1 MDFDNSFLDSVL
13 EGAEEAIDMTLDAV
27 QEQDT
32 EIEETITTDVDDVE
46 IDSIIGDDGKG
57 SSALISDDDIE
68 KIDSGKD
75 PDFDRVDI
83 DAAKGAKDKEIND
96 LEKDI
101 EDGSIITKNEI
112 KELKEGQE
120 LLDFVGSVVSED
132 FELPST
138 GEENIGEEYECGVC
152 HCTPC
157 ICKERVDMITH
168 PSEEGQQPRLIS
180 NKVPTDGVIFSD
192 DNEYDDHTGE
202 KLTFSMNQPHTVK
215 EDDLFDNINQDLTG
229 VESDDEIHGN
239 DTHELFSDDDDDDDE
254 DLDDHDNDDDDDDK
268 DDEDEDGD
276 DKDDED
282 DLDEDDDDEDDNEPA
297 GPVQP
302 LTDSKEQNQYGFRFE
317 NNNEEGD
324 LNMFEDEELFDESFD
339 DEDLD
344 IEDIA
349 DESAE
354 EQESEEE
361 YTFSLDEQAEDYDDD
376 TQFALENASDDKAED
391 ITGEMDGLE
400 DVDMFNSFEGSGIN
414 TKQYGEDDFL
424 TGMNKNID
432 EPSGSFTSQDSLKFS
447 QVDTRPFGKAE
458 DPSIADMIK

>member
-13 EGAEEAIDMTLDAV
+13 EGAEEAIDMTLDTV

-32 EIEETITTDVDDVE
+32 EIEETISTDVDDVE

-75 PDFDRVDI
+75 PDFDTVDA

-138 GEENIGEEYECGVC
+138 GEENIAEHECGVC

-168 PSEEGQQPRLIS
+168 PSEENQQPRLIS

-192 DNEYDDHTGE
+192 DHEYDDHTGE
-202 KLTFSMNQPHTVK
+202 KPTFSMNQPHTVE
-215 EDDLFDNINQDLTG
+215 EDDLFDNTNQDLTG
-229 VESDDEIHGN
+229 VESDDKIHGN
-239 DTHELFSDDDDDDDE
+239 DSHELFSDDDDMDLDDDDE
-254 DLDDHDNDDDDDDK
+254 IPTIPVTPKYNP
-268 DDEDEDGD
+268 
-276 DKDDED
+276 
-282 DLDEDDDDEDDNEPA
+282 EDDNEPA

-302 LTDSKEQNQYGFRFE
+302 LTDCKENNQYGFRFE

-324 LNMFEDEELFDESFD
+324 LNMFEDEELLDESFE
-339 DEDLD
+339 DEDLE
-344 IEDIA
+344 IEGITN
-349 DESAE
+349 ESAE
-354 EQESEEE
+354 DE
-361 YTFSLDEQAEDYDDD
+361 YTF
-376 TQFALENASDDKAED
+376 TLENASDDKAED

-400 DVDMFNSFEGSGIN
+400 DIDMFNSFEGSGIN

-447 QVDTRPFGKAE
+447 QVDTRPFGKAD

>member
-75 PDFDRVDI
+75 PDFDTVDA

-112 KELKEGQE
+112 KQLKEGQE

-138 GEENIGEEYECGVC
+138 GEENIGEHECGVC

-168 PSEEGQQPRLIS
+168 PSEENQQPRLIS

-202 KLTFSMNQPHTVK
+202 KPTFSMNQPHTVK
-215 EDDLFDNINQDLTG
+215 EDDLFDNTNQDLTG
-229 VESDDEIHGN
+229 VESDDKIHGN
-239 DTHELFSDDDDDDDE
+239 DSHELFSDDDDDDM
-254 DLDDHDNDDDDDDK
+254 DLDD
-268 DDEDEDGD
+268 DDEIPTIPVTP
-276 DKDDED
+276 KYNP
-282 DLDEDDDDEDDNEPA
+282 EDDNEPA

-302 LTDSKEQNQYGFRFE
+302 LTDCKENNQYGFRFE

-324 LNMFEDEELFDESFD
+324 LNMFEDEELLDESFE
-339 DEDLD
+339 DEDLE
-344 IEDIA
+344 IEGITN
-349 DESAE
+349 ESAE
-354 EQESEEE
+354 DE
-361 YTFSLDEQAEDYDDD
+361 YAFT
-376 TQFALENASDDKAED
+376 LENASDDTAED

-400 DVDMFNSFEGSGIN
+400 DIDMFNSFEGSGIN

-447 QVDTRPFGKAE
+447 QVDTRPFGKAD

>member
-13 EGAEEAIDMTLDAV
+13 EGAEEAIDMTLDTV

-75 PDFDRVDI
+75 PDFDTVDA

-138 GEENIGEEYECGVC
+138 GEENIGEHECGVC

-168 PSEEGQQPRLIS
+168 PSEENQQPRLIS

-192 DNEYDDHTGE
+192 DHEYDDHTGE
-202 KLTFSMNQPHTVK
+202 KTTFSMNQPRTVE
-215 EDDLFDNINQDLTG
+215 EDDLFDNTNQDLTG
-229 VESDDEIHGN
+229 IESDDKIHGN
-239 DTHELFSDDDDDDDE
+239 DSHELFSGDDDMGLDDDDE
-254 DLDDHDNDDDDDDK
+254 IPTIPVTPKYNP
-268 DDEDEDGD
+268 
-276 DKDDED
+276 
-282 DLDEDDDDEDDNEPA
+282 EDDNEPA

-302 LTDSKEQNQYGFRFE
+302 LTDCKENNQYGFRFE

-324 LNMFEDEELFDESFD
+324 LNMFEDEELLDESFE
-339 DEDLD
+339 DEDLE
-344 IEDIA
+344 IEGITN
-349 DESAE
+349 ESAE
-354 EQESEEE
+354 EHEEE
-361 YTFSLDEQAEDYDDD
+361 YTFSLDEQAEDCDDD
-376 TQFALENASDDKAED
+376 TQFTLENASDDKAED

-447 QVDTRPFGKAE
+447 QVDTRPFGKAD

>member
-75 PDFDRVDI
+75 PDFDTVDA

-138 GEENIGEEYECGVC
+138 GEENIGEYECGVC

-168 PSEEGQQPRLIS
+168 PSEENQQPRLIS

-192 DNEYDDHTGE
+192 DHEYDDHTGE
-202 KLTFSMNQPHTVK
+202 KPTFSMNQPSTVK

-229 VESDDEIHGN
+229 VESDDKIHGN
-239 DTHELFSDDDDDDDE
+239 DTHELFSDDDDDDDDLE
-254 DLDDHDNDDDDDDK
+254 DHDDDNDDDM
-268 DDEDEDGD
+268 
-276 DKDDED
+276 
-282 DLDEDDDDEDDNEPA
+282 DLDDDDEIPTTPVTPKYNPEDDNEPA

-302 LTDSKEQNQYGFRFE
+302 LTDCKENNQYGFRFE

-324 LNMFEDEELFDESFD
+324 LNMFEDEELQLLDESFE
-339 DEDLD
+339 EDLLE

-354 EQESEEE
+354 EHEEE
-361 YTFSLDEQAEDYDDD
+361 YTFSLDEQAEDCDDD

-447 QVDTRPFGKAE
+447 QVDTRPFGKAD

>member
-13 EGAEEAIDMTLDAV
+13 EGAEEAIDITLDAV

-68 KIDSGKD
+68 RIDSGKD
-75 PDFDRVDI
+75 PDFDTVDA

-112 KELKEGQE
+112 KQLKEGQE

-138 GEENIGEEYECGVC
+138 GEEDIGEHECGVC

-168 PSEEGQQPRLIS
+168 PSEENQQPRLIS

-192 DNEYDDHTGE
+192 DHEYDDHTGE
-202 KLTFSMNQPHTVK
+202 KLTFSMNQPSTVK
-215 EDDLFDNINQDLTG
+215 EDDLFDNTNQDLTG
-229 VESDDEIHGN
+229 VESDDKIHGN
-239 DTHELFSDDDDDDDE
+239 DAHELFSDDDDMDLDDDDE
-254 DLDDHDNDDDDDDK
+254 IPTIPVTPKYNP
-268 DDEDEDGD
+268 
-276 DKDDED
+276 
-282 DLDEDDDDEDDNEPA
+282 EDDNEPA

-302 LTDSKEQNQYGFRFE
+302 LTDCKENNQYGFRFE

-324 LNMFEDEELFDESFD
+324 INMFEDEELLDESFE
-339 DEDLD
+339 DEDLE
-344 IEDIA
+344 IEGITN
-349 DESAE
+349 ESAE
-354 EQESEEE
+354 DE
-361 YTFSLDEQAEDYDDD
+361 YAFT
-376 TQFALENASDDKAED
+376 LENASDDTAED

-400 DVDMFNSFEGSGIN
+400 DIDMFNSFEGSGIN

-447 QVDTRPFGKAE
+447 QVDTRPFGKAD

>member
-68 KIDSGKD
+68 RIDSGKD
-75 PDFDRVDI
+75 PDFDTVDA

-138 GEENIGEEYECGVC
+138 GEENIGEYECGVC

-168 PSEEGQQPRLIS
+168 PSEENQQPRLIS

-192 DNEYDDHTGE
+192 DHEYDDHTGE
-202 KLTFSMNQPHTVK
+202 KPTFSMNQPHTVK
-215 EDDLFDNINQDLTG
+215 EDDLFDNTNQDLTG
-229 VESDDEIHGN
+229 VESDDKIHGN
-239 DTHELFSDDDDDDDE
+239 DSHELFSDDDDDDM
-254 DLDDHDNDDDDDDK
+254 DLDD
-268 DDEDEDGD
+268 DDEIPTIPVTP
-276 DKDDED
+276 KYNP
-282 DLDEDDDDEDDNEPA
+282 EDDNEPA

-302 LTDSKEQNQYGFRFE
+302 LTDCKENNKYGFRFE

-324 LNMFEDEELFDESFD
+324 LNMFEDEELLDESFE
-339 DEDLD
+339 DEDLE
-344 IEDIA
+344 IEGITN
-349 DESAE
+349 ESAE
-354 EQESEEE
+354 DE
-361 YTFSLDEQAEDYDDD
+361 YDFT
-376 TQFALENASDDKAED
+376 LENASDDTAED

-400 DVDMFNSFEGSGIN
+400 DIDMFNSFEGSGIN

-447 QVDTRPFGKAE
+447 QVDTRPFGKAD

>member
-75 PDFDRVDI
+75 PDFDTVDA

-112 KELKEGQE
+112 KQLKEGQE

-138 GEENIGEEYECGVC
+138 GEENIGEHECGVC

-168 PSEEGQQPRLIS
+168 PSEENQQPRLIS

-202 KLTFSMNQPHTVK
+202 KPTFSMNQPSTVK

-239 DTHELFSDDDDDDDE
+239 DTHELFSDDDDDDDDM
-254 DLDDHDNDDDDDDK
+254 DLDDDDDEIPTISVTPK
-268 DDEDEDGD
+268 YNP
-276 DKDDED
+276 
-282 DLDEDDDDEDDNEPA
+282 EDDNEPA

-324 LNMFEDEELFDESFD
+324 LNMFEDEELLDESFE
-339 DEDLD
+339 DEDLE
-344 IEDIA
+344 IEGITN
-349 DESAE
+349 ESAE
-354 EQESEEE
+354 DE
-361 YTFSLDEQAEDYDDD
+361 YTF
-376 TQFALENASDDKAED
+376 TLENASDDKAED

-447 QVDTRPFGKAE
+447 QVDTRPFGKAD

>member
-68 KIDSGKD
+68 RIDSGKD
-75 PDFDRVDI
+75 PDFDTVDA

-112 KELKEGQE
+112 KQLKEGQE

-138 GEENIGEEYECGVC
+138 GEENIGEYECGVC

-168 PSEEGQQPRLIS
+168 PSEENQQPRLIS

-192 DNEYDDHTGE
+192 DHEYDDHTEE
-202 KLTFSMNQPHTVK
+202 KPTFSINQPSTVK
-215 EDDLFDNINQDLTG
+215 EDDLFDNTNQDLTG
-229 VESDDEIHGN
+229 VESDDKIHGN
-239 DTHELFSDDDDDDDE
+239 DAHELFSDDDDDDDDLE
-254 DLDDHDNDDDDDDK
+254 DHDDDNDDDM
-268 DDEDEDGD
+268 
-276 DKDDED
+276 
-282 DLDEDDDDEDDNEPA
+282 DLDDDDEIPTTPVTPKYNPEDDNEPA

-302 LTDSKEQNQYGFRFE
+302 LTDCKENNQYGFRFE

-324 LNMFEDEELFDESFD
+324 LNMFEDEELLDESFE
-339 DEDLD
+339 DEDLE
-344 IEDIA
+344 IEGITN
-349 DESAE
+349 ESAE
-354 EQESEEE
+354 DE
-361 YTFSLDEQAEDYDDD
+361 YAFT
-376 TQFALENASDDKAED
+376 LENASDDTAED

-400 DVDMFNSFEGSGIN
+400 DIDMFNSFEGSGIN

-447 QVDTRPFGKAE
+447 QVDTRPFGKAD

>member
-13 EGAEEAIDMTLDAV
+13 EGAEEAIDMTLDTV

-75 PDFDRVDI
+75 PDFDTVDA

-132 FELPST
+132 FKLPST
-138 GEENIGEEYECGVC
+138 GEENIGEHECGVC

-168 PSEEGQQPRLIS
+168 PSEENQKPRLIS

-192 DNEYDDHTGE
+192 DHEYDDHTGE
-202 KLTFSMNQPHTVK
+202 KPTFSMNQPRTVE
-215 EDDLFDNINQDLTG
+215 EDDLFDNTNQDLTG
-229 VESDDEIHGN
+229 VESDDKIHGN
-239 DTHELFSDDDDDDDE
+239 DSHELFSDDDDDMG
-254 DLDDHDNDDDDDDK
+254 LDDDNEIPTIPVTPK
-268 DDEDEDGD
+268 YNP
-276 DKDDED
+276 
-282 DLDEDDDDEDDNEPA
+282 EDDNEPA

-302 LTDSKEQNQYGFRFE
+302 LTDCKENNQYGFRFE

-324 LNMFEDEELFDESFD
+324 INMFEDE
-339 DEDLD
+339 DLE
-344 IEDIA
+344 IEGITN
-349 DESAE
+349 ESAE
-354 EQESEEE
+354 DE
-361 YTFSLDEQAEDYDDD
+361 YTF
-376 TQFALENASDDKAED
+376 TLENASDDKAED

-424 TGMNKNID
+424 TGMNKNVD

-447 QVDTRPFGKAE
+447 QVDTRPFGKAD

>member
-13 EGAEEAIDMTLDAV
+13 EGAEEAIDMTLDTV

-32 EIEETITTDVDDVE
+32 EIEETISTDVDDVE

-75 PDFDRVDI
+75 PDFDTVDA

-138 GEENIGEEYECGVC
+138 GEENIGEHECGVC

-168 PSEEGQQPRLIS
+168 PSEENQQPRLIS
-180 NKVPTDGVIFSD
+180 NKVPTDEVIFSD
-192 DNEYDDHTGE
+192 DHEYDDHTGE
-202 KLTFSMNQPHTVK
+202 KPTFSMNQTHTV
-215 EDDLFDNINQDLTG
+215 EDEDLFDNTNQDLTG
-229 VESDDEIHGN
+229 VESDDKIHGN
-239 DTHELFSDDDDDDDE
+239 DSHELFSDDDDDMN
-254 DLDDHDNDDDDDDK
+254 LDDDDEIPTIPVTPK
-268 DDEDEDGD
+268 YNP
-276 DKDDED
+276 
-282 DLDEDDDDEDDNEPA
+282 EDDNEPA

-302 LTDSKEQNQYGFRFE
+302 LTDCKENNQYGFRFE

-324 LNMFEDEELFDESFD
+324 INMFEDEELLDESFE
-339 DEDLD
+339 DEDLE
-344 IEDIA
+344 IEGIA

-354 EQESEEE
+354 EHEEE
-361 YTFSLDEQAEDYDDD
+361 YTFSLDEQAEDC
-376 TQFALENASDDKAED
+376 DDKAED

-400 DVDMFNSFEGSGIN
+400 DVDMFNSFEGSDIN
-414 TKQYGEDDFL
+414 TKQYGESDFL
-424 TGMNKNID
+424 TGMNKNVD

>member
-75 PDFDRVDI
+75 PDFDTVDA

-112 KELKEGQE
+112 KQLKEGQE

-138 GEENIGEEYECGVC
+138 GEENICEYECGVC

-168 PSEEGQQPRLIS
+168 PSEENQQPRLIS

-192 DNEYDDHTGE
+192 DHEYDDHTEE
-202 KLTFSMNQPHTVK
+202 KPTFSMNQPSTVK
-215 EDDLFDNINQDLTG
+215 EDDLFDNTNQDLTG
-229 VESDDEIHGN
+229 V
-239 DTHELFSDDDDDDDE
+239 
-254 DLDDHDNDDDDDDK
+254 
-268 DDEDEDGD
+268 
-276 DKDDED
+276 
-282 DLDEDDDDEDDNEPA
+282 
-297 GPVQP
+297 
-302 LTDSKEQNQYGFRFE
+302 
-317 NNNEEGD
+317 
-324 LNMFEDEELFDESFD
+324 
-339 DEDLD
+339 
-344 IEDIA
+344 
-349 DESAE
+349 
-354 EQESEEE
+354 
-361 YTFSLDEQAEDYDDD
+361 
-376 TQFALENASDDKAED
+376 
-391 ITGEMDGLE
+391 
-400 DVDMFNSFEGSGIN
+400 
-414 TKQYGEDDFL
+414 
-424 TGMNKNID
+424 
-432 EPSGSFTSQDSLKFS
+432 
-447 QVDTRPFGKAE
+447 
-458 DPSIADMIK
+458 

>member
-13 EGAEEAIDMTLDAV
+13 EGAEEAIDMTLDTV

-32 EIEETITTDVDDVE
+32 EIEETISTDVDDVE

-75 PDFDRVDI
+75 PDFDTVDA

-138 GEENIGEEYECGVC
+138 GEENIGEHECGVC

-168 PSEEGQQPRLIS
+168 PSEENQQPRLIS

-192 DNEYDDHTGE
+192 DHEYDDHTGE
-202 KLTFSMNQPHTVK
+202 KPTFSMNQPHTVE
-215 EDDLFDNINQDLTG
+215 EDDLFDNTNQDLTG
-229 VESDDEIHGN
+229 VESDDKIHGN
-239 DTHELFSDDDDDDDE
+239 DSHELFSDDDDMDLDDDDE
-254 DLDDHDNDDDDDDK
+254 IPTIPVTPKYNP
-268 DDEDEDGD
+268 
-276 DKDDED
+276 
-282 DLDEDDDDEDDNEPA
+282 EDDNEPA

-302 LTDSKEQNQYGFRFE
+302 LTDCKEQNQYGFRFE

-324 LNMFEDEELFDESFD
+324 INMFEDEELLDESFE
-339 DEDLD
+339 DEDLE
-344 IEDIA
+344 IEGITN
-349 DESAE
+349 ESAE
-354 EQESEEE
+354 DE
-361 YTFSLDEQAEDYDDD
+361 YTF
-376 TQFALENASDDKAED
+376 TLENASDDKAED

-400 DVDMFNSFEGSGIN
+400 DVDMFNSFEGSDIN
-414 TKQYGEDDFL
+414 TKQYGESDFL
-424 TGMNKNID
+424 TGMNKNLD

-447 QVDTRPFGKAE
+447 QVDTRPFGKAD

>member
-68 KIDSGKD
+68 RIDSGKD
-75 PDFDRVDI
+75 PDFDTVDA

-138 GEENIGEEYECGVC
+138 GEENIGEHECGVC

-168 PSEEGQQPRLIS
+168 PSEENQQPRLIS

-192 DNEYDDHTGE
+192 DHEYDDHTEE
-202 KLTFSMNQPHTVK
+202 KPTFSINQPSTVK

-229 VESDDEIHGN
+229 VESDDKIHGN
-239 DTHELFSDDDDDDDE
+239 DTHELFSDDDDDDDDLE
-254 DLDDHDNDDDDDDK
+254 DHDDDNDDDDM
-268 DDEDEDGD
+268 
-276 DKDDED
+276 
-282 DLDEDDDDEDDNEPA
+282 DLDDDDEIPTIPVTPKYNPEDDNEPA

-302 LTDSKEQNQYGFRFE
+302 LTDCKENNQYGFRFE

-324 LNMFEDEELFDESFD
+324 LNMFEDEELLDESFE
-339 DEDLD
+339 DEDLE
-344 IEDIA
+344 IEGITN
-349 DESAE
+349 ESAE
-354 EQESEEE
+354 DE
-361 YTFSLDEQAEDYDDD
+361 YAFT
-376 TQFALENASDDKAED
+376 LENASDDTAED

-400 DVDMFNSFEGSGIN
+400 DIDMFNSFEGSGIN

-447 QVDTRPFGKAE
+447 QVDTRPFGKAD

>member
-68 KIDSGKD
+68 RIDSGKD
-75 PDFDRVDI
+75 PDFDTVDA

-112 KELKEGQE
+112 KQLKEGQE

-138 GEENIGEEYECGVC
+138 GEENIGEYECGVC

-168 PSEEGQQPRLIS
+168 PSEENQQPRLIS

-192 DNEYDDHTGE
+192 DHEYDDHTEE
-202 KLTFSMNQPHTVK
+202 KPTFSINQPSTVK

-229 VESDDEIHGN
+229 VESDDKIHGN
-239 DTHELFSDDDDDDDE
+239 DTHELFSDDDDDDDDLE
-254 DLDDHDNDDDDDDK
+254 DHDDDNDDDM
-268 DDEDEDGD
+268 
-276 DKDDED
+276 
-282 DLDEDDDDEDDNEPA
+282 DLDDDDEIPTTPVTPKYNPEDDNEPA

-302 LTDSKEQNQYGFRFE
+302 LTDCKENNQYGFRFE

-324 LNMFEDEELFDESFD
+324 LNMFEDEELLDESFE
-339 DEDLD
+339 DEDLE
-344 IEDIA
+344 IEGITNESSE
-349 DESAE
+349 DEYAF
-354 EQESEEE
+354 
-361 YTFSLDEQAEDYDDD
+361 T
-376 TQFALENASDDKAED
+376 LENASDDTAED

-400 DVDMFNSFEGSGIN
+400 DIDIFNSFEGSGIN

-447 QVDTRPFGKAE
+447 QVDTRPFGKAD

>member
-75 PDFDRVDI
+75 PDFDTVDA

-138 GEENIGEEYECGVC
+138 GEENIGEHECGVC

-168 PSEEGQQPRLIS
+168 PSEENQQPRLIS

-202 KLTFSMNQPHTVK
+202 KPTFSMNQPSTVK

-239 DTHELFSDDDDDDDE
+239 DTHELFSDDDDDDDDM
-254 DLDDHDNDDDDDDK
+254 DLDDDDDEIPTISVTPK
-268 DDEDEDGD
+268 YNP
-276 DKDDED
+276 
-282 DLDEDDDDEDDNEPA
+282 EDDNEPA

-324 LNMFEDEELFDESFD
+324 LNMFEDEELLDESFE
-339 DEDLD
+339 DEDLE
-344 IEDIA
+344 IEGITN
-349 DESAE
+349 ESAE
-354 EQESEEE
+354 DE
-361 YTFSLDEQAEDYDDD
+361 YTF
-376 TQFALENASDDKAED
+376 TLENASDDKAED

-447 QVDTRPFGKAE
+447 QVDTRPFGKAD

>member
-68 KIDSGKD
+68 RIDSGKD
-75 PDFDRVDI
+75 PDFDTVDA

-112 KELKEGQE
+112 KQLKEGQE

-138 GEENIGEEYECGVC
+138 EEENIGEYECGVC

-168 PSEEGQQPRLIS
+168 PSEENQQPRLIS

-192 DNEYDDHTGE
+192 DHEYDVHTGD
-202 KLTFSMNQPHTVK
+202 KPTFSMNQPLK
-215 EDDLFDNINQDLTG
+215 IEEDDLFDNTNQDLTG
-229 VESDDEIHGN
+229 VESDDKIHGN
-239 DTHELFSDDDDDDDE
+239 DAHELFSDDDDMDLDDDDE
-254 DLDDHDNDDDDDDK
+254 IPTIPVTPKYNP
-268 DDEDEDGD
+268 
-276 DKDDED
+276 
-282 DLDEDDDDEDDNEPA
+282 EDDNEPA

-302 LTDSKEQNQYGFRFE
+302 LTDCKENNQYGFRFE

-324 LNMFEDEELFDESFD
+324 LNMFEDEELLDESFE
-339 DEDLD
+339 DEDLE
-344 IEDIA
+344 IEGITN
-349 DESAE
+349 ESAE
-354 EQESEEE
+354 DE
-361 YTFSLDEQAEDYDDD
+361 YDFT
-376 TQFALENASDDKAED
+376 LENASDDTAED

-400 DVDMFNSFEGSGIN
+400 DIDMFNSFEGSGIN

-447 QVDTRPFGKAE
+447 QVDTRPFGKAD

>member
-13 EGAEEAIDMTLDAV
+13 EGAEEAIDMTLDTV

-75 PDFDRVDI
+75 PDFDTVDA

-138 GEENIGEEYECGVC
+138 GEENIGEHECGVC

-168 PSEEGQQPRLIS
+168 PSEENQQPRLIS

-192 DNEYDDHTGE
+192 DHEYDDHTGE
-202 KLTFSMNQPHTVK
+202 KTTFSMNQPRTVE
-215 EDDLFDNINQDLTG
+215 EDDLFDNTNQDLTG
-229 VESDDEIHGN
+229 VESDDKIHGN
-239 DTHELFSDDDDDDDE
+239 DSHELFSDDDDDMG
-254 DLDDHDNDDDDDDK
+254 LDDDDEIPTIPVTPK
-268 DDEDEDGD
+268 YNP
-276 DKDDED
+276 
-282 DLDEDDDDEDDNEPA
+282 EDDNEPA

-302 LTDSKEQNQYGFRFE
+302 LTDCKENNQYGFRFE

-324 LNMFEDEELFDESFD
+324 LNMFEDEELLDESFE
-339 DEDLD
+339 DEDLE
-344 IEDIA
+344 IEGITN
-349 DESAE
+349 ESAE
-354 EQESEEE
+354 DE
-361 YTFSLDEQAEDYDDD
+361 YTF
-376 TQFALENASDDKAED
+376 TLENASDDKAED

-447 QVDTRPFGKAE
+447 QVDTRPFGKAD

>member
-68 KIDSGKD
+68 RIDSGKD
-75 PDFDRVDI
+75 PDFDTVDA

-138 GEENIGEEYECGVC
+138 GEEDIGEHECGVC

-168 PSEEGQQPRLIS
+168 PSEENQQPRLIS

-192 DNEYDDHTGE
+192 DHEYDDHTGE
-202 KLTFSMNQPHTVK
+202 KPTFSMNQPLKVD
-215 EDDLFDNINQDLTG
+215 EDDLFDNTNQDLTG
-229 VESDDEIHGN
+229 VESDDKIHGN
-239 DTHELFSDDDDDDDE
+239 DAHELFSDDDDDDDDLE
-254 DLDDHDNDDDDDDK
+254 DHDDDDDEIPTILVTPK
-268 DDEDEDGD
+268 YNP
-276 DKDDED
+276 
-282 DLDEDDDDEDDNEPA
+282 EDDNEPA

-302 LTDSKEQNQYGFRFE
+302 LTDCKENNQYGFRFE

-324 LNMFEDEELFDESFD
+324 LNMFEDEELLDESFE
-339 DEDLD
+339 DEDLE
-344 IEDIA
+344 IEGITN
-349 DESAE
+349 ESAE
-354 EQESEEE
+354 DE
-361 YTFSLDEQAEDYDDD
+361 YAFT
-376 TQFALENASDDKAED
+376 LENASDDTAED

-432 EPSGSFTSQDSLKFS
+432 EPSGSFTSQDSLRFY
-447 QVDTRPFGKAE
+447 QVDTRPFGKAD

>member
-68 KIDSGKD
+68 RIDSGKD
-75 PDFDRVDI
+75 PDFDTVDA

-112 KELKEGQE
+112 KQLKEGQE

-138 GEENIGEEYECGVC
+138 GEENIGEYECGVC

-168 PSEEGQQPRLIS
+168 PSEENQQPRLIS

-192 DNEYDDHTGE
+192 DHEYDDHTEE
-202 KLTFSMNQPHTVK
+202 KPTFSINQPSTVK
-215 EDDLFDNINQDLTG
+215 EDDLFDNTNQDLTG
-229 VESDDEIHGN
+229 VESDDKIHGN
-239 DTHELFSDDDDDDDE
+239 DAHELFSDDDDDDM
-254 DLDDHDNDDDDDDK
+254 DLDD
-268 DDEDEDGD
+268 DDEIPTIPVTP
-276 DKDDED
+276 KYNP
-282 DLDEDDDDEDDNEPA
+282 EDDNEPA

-302 LTDSKEQNQYGFRFE
+302 LTDCKENNQYGFRFE

-324 LNMFEDEELFDESFD
+324 LNMFEDEELLDESFE
-339 DEDLD
+339 DEDLE
-344 IEDIA
+344 IEGITN
-349 DESAE
+349 ESAE
-354 EQESEEE
+354 DE
-361 YTFSLDEQAEDYDDD
+361 YAFT
-376 TQFALENASDDKAED
+376 LENASDDTAED

-400 DVDMFNSFEGSGIN
+400 DIDMFNSFEGSGIN

-447 QVDTRPFGKAE
+447 QVDTRPFGKAD

>member
-68 KIDSGKD
+68 RIDSGKD
-75 PDFDRVDI
+75 PDFDTVDA

-138 GEENIGEEYECGVC
+138 GEEDIGEHECGVC

-168 PSEEGQQPRLIS
+168 PSEENQQPRLIS

-192 DNEYDDHTGE
+192 DHEYDDHTEE
-202 KLTFSMNQPHTVK
+202 KPTFSINQPSTVK
-215 EDDLFDNINQDLTG
+215 EDDLFDNTNQDLTG
-229 VESDDEIHGN
+229 VESDDKIHGN
-239 DTHELFSDDDDDDDE
+239 DTHELFSDDDDDLE
-254 DLDDHDNDDDDDDK
+254 DHDDDDDDM
-268 DDEDEDGD
+268 
-276 DKDDED
+276 
-282 DLDEDDDDEDDNEPA
+282 DLDDDDEIPTIPVTPKYNPEDDNEPA

-302 LTDSKEQNQYGFRFE
+302 LTDCKENNQYGFRFE

-324 LNMFEDEELFDESFD
+324 LNMFEDEELLDESFE
-339 DEDLD
+339 DEDLE
-344 IEDIA
+344 IEGITN
-349 DESAE
+349 ESAE
-354 EQESEEE
+354 DE
-361 YTFSLDEQAEDYDDD
+361 YAFT
-376 TQFALENASDDKAED
+376 LENASDDTAED

-447 QVDTRPFGKAE
+447 QVDTRPFGKAD

>member
-13 EGAEEAIDMTLDAV
+13 EGAEEAIDMTLDTV

-32 EIEETITTDVDDVE
+32 EIEETISTDVDDVE

-75 PDFDRVDI
+75 PDFDTVDA

-138 GEENIGEEYECGVC
+138 GEENIGEHECGVC

-168 PSEEGQQPRLIS
+168 PSEENQQPRLIS

-192 DNEYDDHTGE
+192 DHEYDDHTGE
-202 KLTFSMNQPHTVK
+202 KPTFSMNQPHTVE
-215 EDDLFDNINQDLTG
+215 EDDLFDNTNQDLTG
-229 VESDDEIHGN
+229 VESDDKIHGN
-239 DTHELFSDDDDDDDE
+239 DSHELFSDDDDMDLDDDDE
-254 DLDDHDNDDDDDDK
+254 IPTIPVTPKYNP
-268 DDEDEDGD
+268 
-276 DKDDED
+276 
-282 DLDEDDDDEDDNEPA
+282 EDDNEPA

-302 LTDSKEQNQYGFRFE
+302 LTDCKEQNQYGFRFE

-324 LNMFEDEELFDESFD
+324 LHMFEDEELLDESFD
-339 DEDLD
+339 DEELE
-344 IEDIA
+344 IEGITN
-349 DESAE
+349 ESAE
-354 EQESEEE
+354 DE
-361 YTFSLDEQAEDYDDD
+361 YTF
-376 TQFALENASDDKAED
+376 TLENASDDKAED

-414 TKQYGEDDFL
+414 TKQYGESDFL

-447 QVDTRPFGKAE
+447 QVDTRPFGKAD

>member
-75 PDFDRVDI
+75 PDFDTVDA

-112 KELKEGQE
+112 KQLKEGQE

-138 GEENIGEEYECGVC
+138 GEENIGEHECGVC

-168 PSEEGQQPRLIS
+168 PSEENQQPRLIS

-192 DNEYDDHTGE
+192 DNEYDGHTGE
-202 KLTFSMNQPHTVK
+202 KPTFSMNQPSTVK

-229 VESDDEIHGN
+229 VESDDKIHGN
-239 DTHELFSDDDDDDDE
+239 DTHELFSDDDDDDD
-254 DLDDHDNDDDDDDK
+254 DLEDHDNDN
-268 DDEDEDGD
+268 
-276 DKDDED
+276 D
-282 DLDEDDDDEDDNEPA
+282 DLEYDDEDDDDNDNEPA

-324 LNMFEDEELFDESFD
+324 LNMFEDEELLDESFE
-339 DEDLD
+339 DEDLE
-344 IEDIA
+344 IEDITN
-349 DESAE
+349 ES
-354 EQESEEE
+354 SEDG
-361 YTFSLDEQAEDYDDD
+361 YTF
-376 TQFALENASDDKAED
+376 TLENASDDKAED

-447 QVDTRPFGKAE
+447 QVDTRPFGKAD

>member
-13 EGAEEAIDMTLDAV
+13 EGAEEAIDMTLDTV

-32 EIEETITTDVDDVE
+32 EIEETISTDVDDVE

-75 PDFDRVDI
+75 PDFDTVDA

-138 GEENIGEEYECGVC
+138 GEENIGEHECGVC

-168 PSEEGQQPRLIS
+168 PSEENQQPRLIS

-192 DNEYDDHTGE
+192 DHEYDDHTGE
-202 KLTFSMNQPHTVK
+202 KPTFSMNQPHTVE
-215 EDDLFDNINQDLTG
+215 EDDLFDNTNQDLTG
-229 VESDDEIHGN
+229 VESDDKIHGN
-239 DTHELFSDDDDDDDE
+239 DSHELFSDDDDMDLDDDDE
-254 DLDDHDNDDDDDDK
+254 IPTIPVTPKYNP
-268 DDEDEDGD
+268 
-276 DKDDED
+276 
-282 DLDEDDDDEDDNEPA
+282 EDDNEPA

-302 LTDSKEQNQYGFRFE
+302 LTDCKEQNQYGFRFE

-324 LNMFEDEELFDESFD
+324 LNMFEDEELLDESFE
-339 DEDLD
+339 DEDLE
-344 IEDIA
+344 IEGITN
-349 DESAE
+349 ESAE
-354 EQESEEE
+354 DE
-361 YTFSLDEQAEDYDDD
+361 YTF
-376 TQFALENASDDKAED
+376 TLENASDDKAED

-400 DVDMFNSFEGSGIN
+400 DVDMFNSFEGSDIN

-447 QVDTRPFGKAE
+447 QVDTRPFGKAD

>member
-75 PDFDRVDI
+75 PDFDTVDA

-138 GEENIGEEYECGVC
+138 GEENIGEHECGVC

-168 PSEEGQQPRLIS
+168 PSEEKQQPRLIS

-192 DNEYDDHTGE
+192 DHEYDDHTEE
-202 KLTFSMNQPHTVK
+202 KPTFSINQPSTVK
-215 EDDLFDNINQDLTG
+215 EDDLFDNTNQDLTG
-229 VESDDEIHGN
+229 VESDDKIHGN
-239 DTHELFSDDDDDDDE
+239 DAHELFFDDDDDDDDLE
-254 DLDDHDNDDDDDDK
+254 DHDDDNDDDM
-268 DDEDEDGD
+268 
-276 DKDDED
+276 
-282 DLDEDDDDEDDNEPA
+282 DLDDDDEIPTIPVTPKYNPEDDNEPA

-302 LTDSKEQNQYGFRFE
+302 LTDCKENNQYGFRFE

-324 LNMFEDEELFDESFD
+324 LNMFEDEELLDESFE
-339 DEDLD
+339 DEDLE
-344 IEDIA
+344 IEGITN
-349 DESAE
+349 ESAE
-354 EQESEEE
+354 DE
-361 YTFSLDEQAEDYDDD
+361 YAFT
-376 TQFALENASDDKAED
+376 LENASDDTAED

-400 DVDMFNSFEGSGIN
+400 DIDMFNSFEGSGIN

>member
-68 KIDSGKD
+68 RIDSGKD
-75 PDFDRVDI
+75 PDFDTVDA

-138 GEENIGEEYECGVC
+138 GEENIGEYECGVC

-168 PSEEGQQPRLIS
+168 PSEENQQPRLIS

-192 DNEYDDHTGE
+192 DHEYDDHTEE
-202 KLTFSMNQPHTVK
+202 KPTFSMNQPSTVK

-229 VESDDEIHGN
+229 VESDDKIHGN
-239 DTHELFSDDDDDDDE
+239 DTHELFSDDDDDDDDLE
-254 DLDDHDNDDDDDDK
+254 DHDDDNDDDDM
-268 DDEDEDGD
+268 
-276 DKDDED
+276 
-282 DLDEDDDDEDDNEPA
+282 DLDDDDEIPTIPVTPKYNPEDDNEPA

-302 LTDSKEQNQYGFRFE
+302 LTDCKENNQYGFRFE

-324 LNMFEDEELFDESFD
+324 LNMFEDEELLDESFE
-339 DEDLD
+339 DEDLE
-344 IEDIA
+344 IEGITN
-349 DESAE
+349 ESAE
-354 EQESEEE
+354 DE
-361 YTFSLDEQAEDYDDD
+361 YAFT
-376 TQFALENASDDKAED
+376 LENASDDTAED

-400 DVDMFNSFEGSGIN
+400 DIDMFNSFEGSGIN

-447 QVDTRPFGKAE
+447 QVDTRPFGKAD

>member
-13 EGAEEAIDMTLDAV
+13 EGAEEAIDMTLDTV

-32 EIEETITTDVDDVE
+32 EIEETISTDVDDVE

-75 PDFDRVDI
+75 PDFDTVDA

-138 GEENIGEEYECGVC
+138 GEENIGEHECGVC

-168 PSEEGQQPRLIS
+168 PSEENQQPRLIS

-192 DNEYDDHTGE
+192 DHEYDDHTGE
-202 KLTFSMNQPHTVK
+202 KPTFSMNQPHTVE
-215 EDDLFDNINQDLTG
+215 EDDLFDNTNQDLTG
-229 VESDDEIHGN
+229 VESDDKIHGN
-239 DTHELFSDDDDDDDE
+239 DSHELFSDDDDDTG
-254 DLDDHDNDDDDDDK
+254 LDDDDEIPTIPVTPK
-268 DDEDEDGD
+268 YNP
-276 DKDDED
+276 
-282 DLDEDDDDEDDNEPA
+282 EDDNEPA

-302 LTDSKEQNQYGFRFE
+302 LTDCKEQNQYGFRFE

-324 LNMFEDEELFDESFD
+324 LHMFEDEELLDESFE
-339 DEDLD
+339 DEDLE
-344 IEDIA
+344 IEGITN
-349 DESAE
+349 ESAE
-354 EQESEEE
+354 DE
-361 YTFSLDEQAEDYDDD
+361 YTF
-376 TQFALENASDDKAED
+376 TLENASDDKAED

-400 DVDMFNSFEGSGIN
+400 DVDMFNSFEGSDIN
-414 TKQYGEDDFL
+414 TKQYGESDFL

>member
-68 KIDSGKD
+68 RIDSGKD
-75 PDFDRVDI
+75 PDFDTVDA

-138 GEENIGEEYECGVC
+138 GEENIGEHECGVC

-168 PSEEGQQPRLIS
+168 PSEENQQPRLIS

-192 DNEYDDHTGE
+192 DHEYDDHTEE
-202 KLTFSMNQPHTVK
+202 KPTFSMNQPSTVK

-229 VESDDEIHGN
+229 VESDDKIHGN
-239 DTHELFSDDDDDDDE
+239 DSHELFSDDDDDDDD
-254 DLDDHDNDDDDDDK
+254 DLDDHDDDDDM
-268 DDEDEDGD
+268 
-276 DKDDED
+276 
-282 DLDEDDDDEDDNEPA
+282 DLDDDDEIPTIPVTPKYNPEDDNEPA

-302 LTDSKEQNQYGFRFE
+302 LTDCKENNQYGFRFE

-324 LNMFEDEELFDESFD
+324 LNMFEDEELLDESFE
-339 DEDLD
+339 DEDLE
-344 IEDIA
+344 IEDITN
-349 DESAE
+349 ESAE
-354 EQESEEE
+354 DG
-361 YTFSLDEQAEDYDDD
+361 YTF
-376 TQFALENASDDKAED
+376 TLENASDDKAED

-400 DVDMFNSFEGSGIN
+400 DIDMFNSFEGSGIN

-447 QVDTRPFGKAE
+447 QVDTRPFGKAD

>member
-13 EGAEEAIDMTLDAV
+13 EGAEEAIDMTLDTV

-32 EIEETITTDVDDVE
+32 EIEETISTDVDDVE

-75 PDFDRVDI
+75 PDFDTVDA

-138 GEENIGEEYECGVC
+138 GEESIGEHECGVC

-168 PSEEGQQPRLIS
+168 PSEENQQPRLIS

-192 DNEYDDHTGE
+192 DHEYDDHTGE
-202 KLTFSMNQPHTVK
+202 NPTFSMNQPHTVE
-215 EDDLFDNINQDLTG
+215 EDDLFDNTNQDLTG
-229 VESDDEIHGN
+229 VESDDKIHGN
-239 DTHELFSDDDDDDDE
+239 DSHELFSDDDDMDLDDDDE
-254 DLDDHDNDDDDDDK
+254 IPTIPVTPKYNP
-268 DDEDEDGD
+268 
-276 DKDDED
+276 
-282 DLDEDDDDEDDNEPA
+282 EDDNEPA

-302 LTDSKEQNQYGFRFE
+302 LTDCKEQNQYGFRFE

-324 LNMFEDEELFDESFD
+324 LHMFEDEELLDESFE
-339 DEDLD
+339 EDLLE

-361 YTFSLDEQAEDYDDD
+361 YTFSLDEQAEDCGDND
-376 TQFALENASDDKAED
+376 TQFALENTSDDKAED

-400 DVDMFNSFEGSGIN
+400 DVDMFNSFEGSDIN
-414 TKQYGEDDFL
+414 TKQYGESDFL

-447 QVDTRPFGKAE
+447 QVDTKPFGKAE

>member
-13 EGAEEAIDMTLDAV
+13 EGAEEAIDMTLDTV

-32 EIEETITTDVDDVE
+32 EIEETISTDVDDVE

-75 PDFDRVDI
+75 PDFDTVDA

-138 GEENIGEEYECGVC
+138 GEENIGEHECGVC

-192 DNEYDDHTGE
+192 DHEYDDHTGE
-202 KLTFSMNQPHTVK
+202 KPTFSMNQPRTVE
-215 EDDLFDNINQDLTG
+215 EDDLFDNTNQDLTG
-229 VESDDEIHGN
+229 VESDDKIHGN
-239 DTHELFSDDDDDDDE
+239 DAHELFSDDDDMDLDDDDE
-254 DLDDHDNDDDDDDK
+254 IPTIPVTPKYNP
-268 DDEDEDGD
+268 
-276 DKDDED
+276 
-282 DLDEDDDDEDDNEPA
+282 EDDNEPA

-302 LTDSKEQNQYGFRFE
+302 LTDCKEQNQYGFRFE

-324 LNMFEDEELFDESFD
+324 INMFEDEELLDESFE
-339 DEDLD
+339 DEDLE
-344 IEDIA
+344 IEGITN
-349 DESAE
+349 ESAE
-354 EQESEEE
+354 DE
-361 YTFSLDEQAEDYDDD
+361 YTF
-376 TQFALENASDDKAED
+376 TLENASDDKAED

-400 DVDMFNSFEGSGIN
+400 DVDMFNSFEGSDIN

>member
-13 EGAEEAIDMTLDAV
+13 EGAEEAIDMTLDTV

-32 EIEETITTDVDDVE
+32 EIEETIIPDAVDDVE

-75 PDFDRVDI
+75 PDFDRVDA

-120 LLDFVGSVVSED
+120 LLDFIRSVISED

-138 GEENIGEEYECGVC
+138 GEEDIGEHECGVC

-168 PSEEGQQPRLIS
+168 PSEENQKPRLIS

-202 KLTFSMNQPHTVK
+202 KPTFSMNQPSTVE
-215 EDDLFDNINQDLTG
+215 EDDLFDNTDQDLTG

-239 DTHELFSDDDDDDDE
+239 DTHELFFDDDDDDD
-254 DLDDHDNDDDDDDK
+254 DLDDHDNDDD
-268 DDEDEDGD
+268 
-276 DKDDED
+276 
-282 DLDEDDDDEDDNEPA
+282 LEDDDDEIPTIPVTPKYNPEDDNEPA

-302 LTDSKEQNQYGFRFE
+302 LTDCKEQNQYGFRFE

-344 IEDIA
+344 IEDITN
-349 DESAE
+349 ESAE
-354 EQESEEE
+354 DE
-361 YTFSLDEQAEDYDDD
+361 YAFT
-376 TQFALENASDDKAED
+376 LENASDDKAED

-400 DVDMFNSFEGSGIN
+400 DIDMFNSFEGSDIN

-447 QVDTRPFGKAE
+447 QVDTRPFGKAD

>member
-75 PDFDRVDI
+75 PDFDTVDA

-138 GEENIGEEYECGVC
+138 GEENIGEHECGVC

-168 PSEEGQQPRLIS
+168 PSKENQQPRLIS

-202 KLTFSMNQPHTVK
+202 KPMFSMNQPSTVK

-229 VESDDEIHGN
+229 VESDDKIHGN
-239 DTHELFSDDDDDDDE
+239 DSHELFSDDDDDDDD
-254 DLDDHDNDDDDDDK
+254 DLDDHDDDDDM
-268 DDEDEDGD
+268 
-276 DKDDED
+276 
-282 DLDEDDDDEDDNEPA
+282 DLDDDDEIPTIPVTPKYNPEDDNEPA

-302 LTDSKEQNQYGFRFE
+302 LTDCKENNQYGFRFE

-324 LNMFEDEELFDESFD
+324 LNMFEDEELLDESFE
-339 DEDLD
+339 DEDLE
-344 IEDIA
+344 IEGITN
-349 DESAE
+349 ESAE
-354 EQESEEE
+354 DE
-361 YTFSLDEQAEDYDDD
+361 YTF
-376 TQFALENASDDKAED
+376 TLENASDDKAED

-400 DVDMFNSFEGSGIN
+400 DVDMFNSFEGSDIN
-414 TKQYGEDDFL
+414 TKQYGESDFL
-424 TGMNKNID
+424 TGMNKNVD

-447 QVDTRPFGKAE
+447 QVDTRPFGKAD

>member
-32 EIEETITTDVDDVE
+32 EIEETIIPDAVDDVE

-75 PDFDRVDI
+75 PDFDTVDA

-120 LLDFVGSVVSED
+120 LLDFIRSIISED

-138 GEENIGEEYECGVC
+138 GEEDIGEHECGVC

-168 PSEEGQQPRLIS
+168 PSEENQKPRLIS

-192 DNEYDDHTGE
+192 DNEYDGHTGE
-202 KLTFSMNQPHTVK
+202 KLTFSMNQPSTVE
-215 EDDLFDNINQDLTG
+215 EDDLFDSTNPDLTG

-239 DTHELFSDDDDDDDE
+239 DTHELFSDDDDDDD
-254 DLDDHDNDDDDDDK
+254 DLDDHDNDDD
-268 DDEDEDGD
+268 
-276 DKDDED
+276 
-282 DLDEDDDDEDDNEPA
+282 LEDDDDEIPTIPVTPKYNPEDDNEPA

-302 LTDSKEQNQYGFRFE
+302 LTDCKEQNQYGFRFE

-349 DESAE
+349 NESAE

-361 YTFSLDEQAEDYDDD
+361 YTF
-376 TQFALENASDDKAED
+376 TLENASDDKAED

-432 EPSGSFTSQDSLKFS
+432 DPSGSFTSQDSLKFS
-447 QVDTRPFGKAE
+447 QVDTRPFGKAD

>member
-13 EGAEEAIDMTLDAV
+13 EGAEEAIDITLDAV

-68 KIDSGKD
+68 RIDSGKD
-75 PDFDRVDI
+75 PDFDTVDA

-138 GEENIGEEYECGVC
+138 GEENIGEHECGVC

-157 ICKERVDMITH
+157 ICKERVDMITN
-168 PSEEGQQPRLIS
+168 PSEENQQPRLIS

-202 KLTFSMNQPHTVK
+202 KPTFSMNQPHTVK
-215 EDDLFDNINQDLTG
+215 EDDLFDNTNQDLTG
-229 VESDDEIHGN
+229 VESDDKIHGN
-239 DTHELFSDDDDDDDE
+239 DSHELFSDDDDDDDDDDM
-254 DLDDHDNDDDDDDK
+254 DLDD
-268 DDEDEDGD
+268 DDEIPTIPVTP
-276 DKDDED
+276 KYNP
-282 DLDEDDDDEDDNEPA
+282 EDDNEPA

-302 LTDSKEQNQYGFRFE
+302 LTDSKENNQYGFRFE

-324 LNMFEDEELFDESFD
+324 LNMFEDEELLDESFE
-339 DEDLD
+339 DEDLE
-344 IEDIA
+344 IEGITN
-349 DESAE
+349 ESAE
-354 EQESEEE
+354 DE
-361 YTFSLDEQAEDYDDD
+361 YAFT
-376 TQFALENASDDKAED
+376 LENASDDTAED

-400 DVDMFNSFEGSGIN
+400 DIDMFNSFEGSGIN

-432 EPSGSFTSQDSLKFS
+432 EPSGSFTSQDSLRFS
-447 QVDTRPFGKAE
+447 QVDTRPFGKAD

>member
-32 EIEETITTDVDDVE
+32 EIEETIIPDAVDDVE

-75 PDFDRVDI
+75 PDFDTVDA

-120 LLDFVGSVVSED
+120 LLDFIRSIISED

-138 GEENIGEEYECGVC
+138 GEEDIGEHECGVC

-168 PSEEGQQPRLIS
+168 PSEENQKPRLIS

-202 KLTFSMNQPHTVK
+202 KPTFSMNQPSTVE
-215 EDDLFDNINQDLTG
+215 EDDLFDDTNPDLTG

-239 DTHELFSDDDDDDDE
+239 DTHELFSDDDDDDD
-254 DLDDHDNDDDDDDK
+254 DLDDHDNDDD
-268 DDEDEDGD
+268 
-276 DKDDED
+276 
-282 DLDEDDDDEDDNEPA
+282 LEDDDDEIPTIPVTPKYNPEDDNEPA

-302 LTDSKEQNQYGFRFE
+302 LTDCKEQNQYGFRFE

-349 DESAE
+349 NESAE

-361 YTFSLDEQAEDYDDD
+361 YTF
-376 TQFALENASDDKAED
+376 TLENASDDKAED

-400 DVDMFNSFEGSGIN
+400 NVDMFNSFEGSGIN

-447 QVDTRPFGKAE
+447 QVDTRPFGKAD

>member
-68 KIDSGKD
+68 RIDSGKD
-75 PDFDRVDI
+75 PDFDTVDA

-138 GEENIGEEYECGVC
+138 GEEDIGEHECGVC

-168 PSEEGQQPRLIS
+168 PSEENQQPRLIS

-192 DNEYDDHTGE
+192 DHEYDDHTGE
-202 KLTFSMNQPHTVK
+202 KPTFSMNQPSTVK
-215 EDDLFDNINQDLTG
+215 EDDLFDNSNQDLTG
-229 VESDDEIHGN
+229 VESDDKIHGN
-239 DTHELFSDDDDDDDE
+239 DAHELFSDDDDMDLDDDDE
-254 DLDDHDNDDDDDDK
+254 IPTIPITPKYNP
-268 DDEDEDGD
+268 
-276 DKDDED
+276 
-282 DLDEDDDDEDDNEPA
+282 EDDNEPA

-302 LTDSKEQNQYGFRFE
+302 LTDCKENNQYGFRFE
-317 NNNEEGD
+317 NNNEDGD
-324 LNMFEDEELFDESFD
+324 LNMFEAEELLDESFE
-339 DEDLD
+339 DEDLE
-344 IEDIA
+344 IEGITN
-349 DESAE
+349 ESAE
-354 EQESEEE
+354 DE
-361 YTFSLDEQAEDYDDD
+361 YAFT
-376 TQFALENASDDKAED
+376 LENASDDTAED

-400 DVDMFNSFEGSGIN
+400 DIDMFNSFEGSGIN

-447 QVDTRPFGKAE
+447 QVDTRPFGKAD